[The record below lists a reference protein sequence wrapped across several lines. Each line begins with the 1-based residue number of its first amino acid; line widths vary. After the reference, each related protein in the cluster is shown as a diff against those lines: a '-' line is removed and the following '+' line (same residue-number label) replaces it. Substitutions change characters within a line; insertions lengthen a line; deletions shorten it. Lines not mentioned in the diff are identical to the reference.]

1 MDVYSPLVH
10 LSFEDFWLIFDHYD
24 WTRHFGLDVVPYGW
38 FYLLPSWKFCLLPL
52 WKCVLQFFLALL
64 SDAFLDLVFLFLFLK
79 KISSALKFQW
89 QHIIVWSAQ
98 PLLIHQ
104 ESCAFF
110 FFKKEV
116 TNSLALEACLASMLS
131 PFSDEYFQ
139 ACPSKHQLPP
149 LNTSFTSE
157 ATDA

>member
-24 WTRHFGLDVVPYGW
+24 WTRHFGLDVVLYGW

-79 KISSALKFQW
+79 KNKFCFKVSMTTYYRV
-89 QHIIVWSAQ
+89 ICTAS
-98 PLLIHQ
+98 LDTSRKL
-104 ESCAFF
+104 CFFFF
-110 FFKKEV
+110 FFKK
-116 TNSLALEACLASMLS
+116 SLI
-131 PFSDEYFQ
+131 P
-139 ACPSKHQLPP
+139 
-149 LNTSFTSE
+149 
-157 ATDA
+157 